1 MHLTNRRICNA
12 IFSFPLHF
20 SMILTDSNTWLHVV
34 CRIKIEYDFRC
45 SNIGGNFQGKI
56 DASIQNVYSQ
66 IYLFNSSKSGKGK
79 FSRRGFKRKR
89 QSNGSGKKFTRKN
102 SNTNEAKNKGPQ
114 YNSIVSGGSTG
125 IRSNAVSGS
134 KGIKS

>member
-1 MHLTNRRICNA
+1 
-12 IFSFPLHF
+12 
-20 SMILTDSNTWLHVV
+20 MILTDSNTRLHVV

-45 SNIGGNFQGKI
+45 LNIGGNFNWRKI
-56 DASIQNVYSQ
+56 DASIQNVLSQTYSV
-66 IYLFNSSKSGKGK
+66 YSSKGGKGK

-89 QSNGSGKKFTRKN
+89 QSNGSGKKFTRKS

-125 IRSNAVSGS
+125 IKSNAVSGS